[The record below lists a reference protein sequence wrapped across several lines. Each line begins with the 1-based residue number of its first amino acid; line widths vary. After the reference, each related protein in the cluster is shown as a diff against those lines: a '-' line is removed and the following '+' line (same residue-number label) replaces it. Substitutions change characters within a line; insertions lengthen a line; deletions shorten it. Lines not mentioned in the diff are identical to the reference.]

1 MEDDLKTLS
10 ISGKKSSVRPCS
22 SFFIPA
28 LSQRAWLSGK
38 PVPQFEKL
46 LVVSYRKERNPPTV
60 STDTTYCSVKGF
72 SLPKKK
78 HTKKR
83 LKPEFDILLSDA
95 VFSLVSGDGLLV
107 SSR

>member
-78 HTKKR
+78 THKKT
-83 LKPEFDILLSDA
+83 LKAGVRHSAFRRCLFISEW
-95 VFSLVSGDGLLV
+95 
-107 SSR
+107 